1 MQCKDFVI
9 SLKSKLSPFPHNCTK
24 CHGKEEYG
32 FLIGNRD
39 VNLFQFYCRKSL
51 IIIQGG
57 DVCVAVFILCTVHG
71 PCYMV
76 SISYVHEECI
86 FSFCVF

>member
-1 MQCKDFVI
+1 MEGKGMDF
-9 SLKSKLSPFPHNCTK
+9 SLETEMLTCSSFTV
-24 CHGKEEYG
+24 E
-32 FLIGNRD
+32 
-39 VNLFQFYCRKSL
+39 KSL

-71 PCYMV
+71 PCYVV